1 MEHQELL
8 DKAQKQFEEARK
20 LIELTE
26 SKIIASLV
34 NQNEKTSEEYEELWN
49 KIKEYGVSINKK
61 GEKLEREVLEKPKK
75 TRGRKPLKK

>member
-26 SKIIASLV
+26 SKVIAYIV
-34 NQNEKTSEEYEELWN
+34 NQSEKTSEEFEEYWEH
-49 KIKEYGVSINKK
+49 IKSYGVSMKRK
-61 GEKLEREVLEKPKK
+61 GEKLERDILGKPKQA
-75 TRGRKPLKK
+75 RGRKNVKL